1 MPAMA
6 ETSLHIIAPALLKQ
20 SWSEAEVMGGAS
32 WLWMHSA
39 FHRDIPLSALASML
53 LPALKTQQ
61 FILAIEAGRPVFYL
75 SWATFDTA
83 AESRYLARHPVFM
96 PEADWR
102 CGDRMWIL
110 DWVAPFGHTHRLKR
124 LLERELFANR
134 WMRFLYHRGDT
145 RGMKIK
151 TFHGRSVSCA
161 FAHQWFASHP
171 ACRPNAFPE
180 TYPLS
185 GRRSLP

>member
-1 MPAMA
+1 M
-6 ETSLHIIAPALLKQ
+6 SRDYRKLH
-20 SWSEAEVMGGAS
+20 V
-32 WLWMHSA
+32 
-39 FHRDIPLSALASML
+39 FDLADDL
-53 LPALKTQQ
+53 VLRLYQATAKLPAGERFGLRAQIRRAAVSVPSNIVEGSARRT
-61 FILAIEAGRPVFYL
+61 LAEYL
-75 SWATFDTA
+75 NFLNIATGSA